1 MKMGWREGQGIGP
14 KVRRPARLH
23 DTEALSTHVPESH
36 LFAPDDVAVVGVIRK
51 IDHHGLGYGA
61 MSAHCTHEPAGF
73 TRRMSEEDV
82 LNLDGFG
89 MTGSSRA
96 LMAGRSKDTKGQGG
110 GMGFGRPVPLHPSIT
125 IEPIEDLDSF
135 NSRPVNRTISP
146 PPQYRVPVAS
156 SSSSRPPLFSSIYA
170 CRETDNLR
178 TNTVDFSSH
187 PTETSLAEGFSAAPA
202 YASTGL
208 HSTDPQI
215 DRPFSHEAPAETTKR
230 ALHLPDTPRDVCSK
244 YDETEPP
251 PAYSEGPSPLPSF
264 TFVMATAGGASSI
277 ITQVQQGGP
286 PVNAIGDVGADETIT
301 MDLRGTRFVLSR
313 DELLTLPEF
322 VLLSLFPNGL
332 FPEGQMGGFADGDAV
347 QVDYDPVSL
356 QYMLDF
362 FRNVAQSIPM
372 ESSPNASQ
380 DGDAVPLEP
389 LESRD
394 DASRRAGIIV
404 LREDLDFY
412 VIPPLYAQSCS
423 NSLTTSRSRPVV
435 ADGWSFG
442 IVASELSKPR
452 SILFDS
458 NGALLVVDSGVGIK
472 RLLLEDEG
480 GTCMY
485 AKTGSVIVESP
496 ELNHGIAL
504 SNDGRTLYASTPDKV
519 FAWVYDA
526 TNGKVSEKNKTVIK
540 DMYNAGHTS
549 RTLLVS
555 DKAPGLLVVSRGSE
569 GNVDAMALR
578 RASGHS
584 QLRVFN
590 VTSIATDGEASSFS
604 RDGKISGWGL
614 RNSVGVV
621 EHPDDGGIWSVEN
634 SVDNL
639 ERDGVGIHPSN
650 PGEELYFHGFL
661 NGSTYS
667 QEANYGYPIY
677 LALWST
683 DGFPRLGNMS
693 TGDQFEASNDRAD
706 DTSGC
711 STQYTAPRLTFQ
723 AHSAPLDIVFT
734 PDGSEAFVTFHG
746 SCMAYEKGM
755 TEWPADLPIREPR
768 KSGRLCSI

>member
-1 MKMGWREGQGIGP
+1 
-14 KVRRPARLH
+14 
-23 DTEALSTHVPESH
+23 
-36 LFAPDDVAVVGVIRK
+36 
-51 IDHHGLGYGA
+51 
-61 MSAHCTHEPAGF
+61 
-73 TRRMSEEDV
+73 
-82 LNLDGFG
+82 
-89 MTGSSRA
+89 
-96 LMAGRSKDTKGQGG
+96 
-110 GMGFGRPVPLHPSIT
+110 
-125 IEPIEDLDSF
+125 
-135 NSRPVNRTISP
+135 
-146 PPQYRVPVAS
+146 
-156 SSSSRPPLFSSIYA
+156 
-170 CRETDNLR
+170 
-178 TNTVDFSSH
+178 
-187 PTETSLAEGFSAAPA
+187 
-202 YASTGL
+202 
-208 HSTDPQI
+208 
-215 DRPFSHEAPAETTKR
+215 
-230 ALHLPDTPRDVCSK
+230 
-244 YDETEPP
+244 
-251 PAYSEGPSPLPSF
+251 
-264 TFVMATAGGASSI
+264 MATAGGASSI

-389 LESRD
+389 LGSRD

-412 VIPPLYAQSCS
+412 VIPPRPDVGQLEMIEIKRAAAKALLSQGGIFSGLKRSDEPGTTEAHLIEMLTAGGFNHDDSWGHRAGEPNKAVSCS

-458 NGALLVVDSGVGIK
+458 NGALLVVGSGVGIK

-578 RASGHS
+578 RASGRS

-590 VTSIATDGEASSFS
+590 VTSIATDGKASSFS

-621 EHPDDGGIWSVEN
+621 EHPDDGGMWSVEN

-667 QEANYGYPIY
+667 QEANYGYPIC

-746 SCMAYEKGM
+746 SWNREKAVGYALPSIVFDQGFPKKLANSTNAVYNVM
-755 TEWPADLPIREPR
+755 YNADLNDCPSQCFRPFGLAWDR
-768 KSGRLCSI
+768 MGRLFMTSDSTGEIFVLERTMGSTSEGVPGHTAHPSLATTPAVDWSFLLVGVFLVTLRNT

>member
-1 MKMGWREGQGIGP
+1 
-14 KVRRPARLH
+14 
-23 DTEALSTHVPESH
+23 
-36 LFAPDDVAVVGVIRK
+36 
-51 IDHHGLGYGA
+51 
-61 MSAHCTHEPAGF
+61 
-73 TRRMSEEDV
+73 
-82 LNLDGFG
+82 
-89 MTGSSRA
+89 
-96 LMAGRSKDTKGQGG
+96 
-110 GMGFGRPVPLHPSIT
+110 
-125 IEPIEDLDSF
+125 
-135 NSRPVNRTISP
+135 
-146 PPQYRVPVAS
+146 
-156 SSSSRPPLFSSIYA
+156 
-170 CRETDNLR
+170 
-178 TNTVDFSSH
+178 
-187 PTETSLAEGFSAAPA
+187 
-202 YASTGL
+202 
-208 HSTDPQI
+208 
-215 DRPFSHEAPAETTKR
+215 
-230 ALHLPDTPRDVCSK
+230 
-244 YDETEPP
+244 
-251 PAYSEGPSPLPSF
+251 
-264 TFVMATAGGASSI
+264 MATAGGASSI

-372 ESSPNASQ
+372 ELSPNASQ

-389 LESRD
+389 LGSRD

-412 VIPPLYAQSCS
+412 VIPP
-423 NSLTTSRSRPVV
+423 RPDVGQLEMIEIKR
-435 ADGWSFG
+435 A
-442 IVASELSKPR
+442 AAK
-452 SILFDS
+452 
-458 NGALLVVDSGVGIK
+458 ALLSQGGIFSGLKRSDEPGTTEAHLIEMLTAGGFNHDDSWGHRAGEPNKAVVCSLALARLRSDIRGSEMGSNAVGMAQK
-472 RLLLEDEG
+472 LLLFWRKPARRCWWEGVELEDVEG
-480 GTCMY
+480 VEGKLKVWIRRVWTLEM
-485 AKTGSVIVESP
+485 SVIGLRQSP

-519 FAWVYDA
+519 FAWVYDPVI
-526 TNGKVSEKNKTVIK
+526 GKVSENNKTVIK

-549 RTLLVS
+549 RTLLMS
-555 DKAPGLLVVSRGSE
+555 DKTPGLLVVSRGSE

-590 VTSIATDGEASSFS
+590 VTSIATDGETFSFS
-604 RDGKISGWGL
+604 RDGKILGWGL

-639 ERDGVGIHPSN
+639 ERDGVDIHSNN
-650 PGEELYFHGFL
+650 PGEELNFHGFL
-661 NGSTYS
+661 NGSTYG
-667 QEANYGYPIY
+667 QGGNYGYPRC

-683 DGFPRLGNMS
+683 DDFPRLGNMS

-706 DTSGC
+706 DTAGC
-711 STQYTAPRLTFQ
+711 SNQYTAPRLTFQ

-746 SCMAYEKGM
+746 SWNREKAVGYALSTSVFDPLVWPG
-755 TEWPADLPIREPR
+755 TEWTDY
-768 KSGRLCSI
+768 S